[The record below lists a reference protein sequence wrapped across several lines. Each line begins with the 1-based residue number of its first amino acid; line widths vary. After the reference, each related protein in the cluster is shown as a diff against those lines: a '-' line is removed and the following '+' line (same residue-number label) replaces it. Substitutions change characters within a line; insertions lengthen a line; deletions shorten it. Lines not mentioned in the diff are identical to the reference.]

1 MDLALRLARRGWGTV
16 WPSVSVG
23 CLLVKEGAIIAQGW
37 TQPGGR
43 PHAEIHAL
51 EQAGAAARGAT
62 AYVTL
67 EPCAHHGRAG
77 PCCEALVAAGVARAV
92 IPIEDPDPRTAG
104 QGIARMR
111 AGGVQVDLGLLA
123 DEAREVAAGFLL
135 RLSLGRPLVTAKIA
149 ASLDGRIATHSGASR
164 WITGPQARAFGHR
177 LRAENDAIAVGGAT
191 ALLDD
196 PSLDCRLPGLAARSP
211 VRVIFDGR
219 LSLPLTAQ
227 MVRTARQQPT
237 WVLTRDDADRARQRA
252 LKDAGVTVLPVP
264 LTDGQM
270 DLTQALTKL
279 GDQGLTRLLVEGGGR
294 LIAALLAQ
302 DLIDT
307 LHWFRAPMLIG
318 GDGIA
323 AIAAYGI
330 DRPDQ
335 ARRFR
340 RVDTLFLDQDL
351 LETFTVER

>member
-1 MDLALRLARRGWGTV
+1 MDLALRLARRGWGQV

-23 CLLVKEGAIIAQGW
+23 CLLVKEGRIIAQGW

-77 PCCEALVAAGVARAV
+77 PCCDALAAAGVARAV
-92 IPIEDPDPRTAG
+92 IAIEDPDPRTAG

-111 AGGVQVDLGLLA
+111 ASGMTVEVGLMA
-123 DEAREVAAGFLL
+123 DDARDVAAGFLL
-135 RLSLGRPLVTAKIA
+135 RLALGRPLVTAKIA

-177 LRAENDAIAVGGAT
+177 LRAETDAIAVGGAT

-196 PSLDCRLPGLAARSP
+196 PALDCRLPGMAARSP

-237 WVLTRDDADRARQRA
+237 WVLTRGDADRARQRA
-252 LKDAGVTVLPVP
+252 LAEAGVTVLPIP
-264 LTDGQM
+264 LTEGQM
-270 DLTQALTKL
+270 DLSQALIAL

-307 LHWFRAPMLIG
+307 LHWFRAPLLIG

-323 AIAAYGI
+323 AVAAYGI
-330 DRPDQ
+330 DIPDQ

-340 RVDTLFLDQDL
+340 RVDSVFLGDDL
-351 LETFTVER
+351 LETFTIER